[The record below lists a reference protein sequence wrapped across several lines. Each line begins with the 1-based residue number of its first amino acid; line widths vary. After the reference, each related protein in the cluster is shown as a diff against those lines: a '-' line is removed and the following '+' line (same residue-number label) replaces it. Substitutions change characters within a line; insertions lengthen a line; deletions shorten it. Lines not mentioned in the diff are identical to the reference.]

1 VVNSARRPLITAN
14 QVTLARLIP
23 MPLLSWLIYR
33 GADLGYTGN
42 IYMWS
47 GLIAGTLIGCTDW
60 IDGLLARKYG
70 PTVLGG
76 LLDPIAD
83 KIFIAFAY
91 TPFVDSRNP
100 LVAWWTVAL
109 MFQREFFVTALR
121 SAYEQRNLSLKTSY
135 LAKAKTWTQMQGIGV
150 MLLFPLLA
158 DQRTFLTWL
167 LAVLVASPIIAMAVL
182 YVVRRTVWRGAWVM
196 TASVLPILALHLYGD
211 TSLSVWAIMLYIV
224 AITWISG
231 FDYLVVGWRQ
241 LRGRGDFS
249 RADAVRLIGALA
261 LPMLLYK
268 VLVGPAPAWPIFL
281 ILALELAVGGLD
293 NLLSHH
299 HRATKALAWG
309 GRVLGVCALLAVA
322 LVVPDYAGPLSIL
335 AAAVSLVGV
344 SAEFWRGRD
353 YFLDKRI
360 RDKAQREAAATQPI
374 AAAPGDGE
382 RSGAGPGERPEA

>member
-1 VVNSARRPLITAN
+1 VVPSAPRPLITAN

-23 MPLLSWLIYR
+23 MPLLSWLLYR
-33 GADLGYTGN
+33 GADLGYKDN
-42 IYMWS
+42 AYMWS
-47 GLIAGTLIGCTDW
+47 ALIAGTLIGCTDW

-91 TPFVDSRNP
+91 TPFVDNHNP
-100 LVAWWTVAL
+100 LVPWWMVAL

-121 SAYEQRNLSLKTSY
+121 SAYEQRNLTLKTSY
-135 LAKAKTWTQMQGIGV
+135 LAKAKTWTQMQGLGA
-150 MLLFPLLA
+150 MLLFPLVG
-158 DQRTFLTWL
+158 DRPVLTWIL
-167 LAVLVASPIIAMAVL
+167 VICAAAPLVAMLGL
-182 YVVRRTVWRGAWVM
+182 YLVRRTWWRGALVM
-196 TASVLPILALHLYGD
+196 TASVVPILALHLYGD
-211 TSLSVWAIMLYIV
+211 IALTIWAIMIYIV

-231 FDYLVVGWRQ
+231 IDYIVLGWRQ

-249 RADAVRLIGALA
+249 RADGVRLIGALA

-268 VLVGPAPAWPIFL
+268 VLIGPAPAWPIFL

-309 GRVLGVCALLAVA
+309 SRVLGVCALLAIA
-322 LVVPDYAGPLSIL
+322 LVVPAYAEPLVIL

-360 RDKAQREAAATQPI
+360 REKARAETEAKA
-374 AAAPGDGE
+374 
-382 RSGAGPGERPEA
+382 EAKAEAKTT

>member
-1 VVNSARRPLITAN
+1 VSSGRPLITAN

-23 MPLLSWLIYR
+23 MPLLAWLIYR
-33 GADLGYTGN
+33 GAEQGYQHNACMT
-42 IYMWS
+42 S
-47 GLIAGTLIGCTDW
+47 ALIAGTVIGCTDW

-91 TPFVDSRNP
+91 TPFVDVVPP
-100 LVAWWTVAL
+100 LVPWWMVAL
-109 MFQREFFVTALR
+109 LFQREFFVTALR
-121 SAYEQRNLSLKTSY
+121 SAYEQRDLTLKTSY

-150 MLLFPLLA
+150 MLLFPLVEDRQL
-158 DQRTFLTWL
+158 LTWVL
-167 LAVLVASPIIAMAVL
+167 GIGVVGPLVAMAGL
-182 YVVRRTVWRGAWVM
+182 YLVRRKLWRGALVM
-196 TASVLPILALHLYGD
+196 SASFLPILALHLHGD
-211 TSLSVWAIMLYIV
+211 LNLTITVIMLGVIG
-224 AITWISG
+224 ITWFSG
-231 FDYLVVGWRQ
+231 LDYLVVGWKQ

-261 LPMLLYK
+261 LPILLYP
-268 VLVGPAPAWPIFL
+268 VLIGPAPAWPIFL
-281 ILALELAVGGLD
+281 ILAGELAVGGLD

-299 HRATKALAWG
+299 RRATKALAWG
-309 GRVLGVCALLAVA
+309 GRVLGVCALLGAA
-322 LVVPDYAGPLSIL
+322 LIIPAYAGPLAIL

-360 RDKAQREAAATQPI
+360 RDKAMRGVEAAPEPTPEPTPPTAPAP
-374 AAAPGDGE
+374 AA
-382 RSGAGPGERPEA
+382 GAARAADR

>member
-1 VVNSARRPLITAN
+1 MPSPGRPLITAN

-33 GADLGYTGN
+33 GTEHGYKLN
-42 IYMWS
+42 VYMTS
-47 GLIAGTLIGCTDW
+47 ALIAGTVIGCTDW

-91 TPFVDSRNP
+91 TPFVDVASP
-100 LVAWWTVAL
+100 LVPWWTVAL
-109 MFQREFFVTALR
+109 LFQREFFVTALR
-121 SAYEQRNLSLKTSY
+121 SAYEQRDLTLKTSY

-150 MLLFPLLA
+150 MLLFPLVE
-158 DQRTFLTWL
+158 DQRLLTG
-167 LAVLVASPIIAMAVL
+167 VLVVGVIGPLIAMAGL
-182 YVVRRTVWRGAWVM
+182 YLVRRKVWRGALVM
-196 TASVLPILALHLYGD
+196 SASILPILGLHLHGD
-211 TSLSVWAIMLYIV
+211 LDLTIIAIMIYVL

-231 FDYLVVGWRQ
+231 IDYLVVGWKQ
-241 LRGRGDFS
+241 LRSRGDFS

-261 LPMLLYK
+261 LPMLLYP
-268 VLVGPAPAWPIFL
+268 VLLGPAPAWPIFL
-281 ILALELAVGGLD
+281 ILAGELAVGGLD

-299 HRATKALAWG
+299 RRATKALAWG
-309 GRVLGVCALLAVA
+309 GRVLGVCVLLGAALI
-322 LVVPDYAGPLSIL
+322 VPAYAAPLSIL
-335 AAAVSLVGV
+335 AAAVSLIGV

-360 RDKAQREAAATQPI
+360 RDKALREARA
-374 AAAPGDGE
+374 E
-382 RSGAGPGERPEA
+382 